1 MSQLVDCHS
10 ENNFLVVSV
19 LHIDHVNIV
28 DSLAI
33 ANFVHNFNNRL
44 TLLFRGCVTGCATRK
59 RGYDYLEKFMQ
70 IMCNKTHINVQKSV
84 L

>member
-33 ANFVHNFNNRL
+33 VNIVHNFNNKL

-59 RGYDYLEKFMQ
+59 RGHDYLENFMQ
-70 IMCNKTHINVQKSV
+70 IMCNKTHINVRKSA